1 VHVAT
6 PGLPG
11 VTVVRPQPV
20 FALHVTVPL
29 TSCRFLPFDFT
40 NPYSPPIVAVNVTD
54 CAYTDGFTLEPT
66 VIVTLA

>member
-1 VHVAT
+1 V
-6 PGLPG
+6 
-11 VTVVRPQPV
+11 
-20 FALHVTVPL
+20 LHVTVPL